1 MLFHAKNNTAK
12 WKGRNLFSYSVSAMS
27 QIVST
32 KRVLALVRVKLW
44 PPVFPQK
51 SIATEIILTA
61 KKVYLKPRY
70 NVRMLIQQKGNICI
84 LAFTKS
90 NNNNCYNL
98 TGWARTVSPIKHTG
112 FVPVRLGIK
121 KCDQQMSGTGNTE
134 LKGIETEKLGIY
146 PWYNEIIFINIPK
159 ARHSIYEKL
168 LPVFSTEGTRFEE
181 K

>member
-12 WKGRNLFSYSVSAMS
+12 LKGTNLFSYSVSVMS

-61 KKVYLKPRY
+61 KKVYLKPTR

-84 LAFTKS
+84 LAFTNLS
-90 NNNNCYNL
+90 NNNNYYNL
-98 TGWARTVSPIKHTG
+98 TG
-112 FVPVRLGIK
+112 
-121 KCDQQMSGTGNTE
+121 
-134 LKGIETEKLGIY
+134 
-146 PWYNEIIFINIPK
+146 
-159 ARHSIYEKL
+159 
-168 LPVFSTEGTRFEE
+168 
-181 K
+181 